1 MLMVVLANFSAP
13 VQGTIEAHRE
23 SMQRLEDKKKREAQ
37 STLSREILL
46 KRRRQEAAK
55 AKSELPTA
63 SVKGGAFM
71 NHLSHDLVCT
81 TYQLLYVFD

>member
-1 MLMVVLANFSAP
+1 MLWVSMWPNACRVLFRCA
-13 VQGTIEAHRE
+13 GC
-23 SMQRLEDKKKREAQ
+23 LEIK
-37 STLSREILL
+37 I
-46 KRRRQEAAK
+46 EAAK